1 MGVPSGLID
10 GIFHKKNH
18 LPIGDTPTYGNP
30 MTMEISWDVFF
41 FTNDLFESMITR
53 YERDHPRYDGK
64 PWDTIRKNIYKLNIM
79 GYSRK
84 STESDI
90 L

>member
-10 GIFHKKNH
+10 GIFHKKKPSAYWGYPH
-18 LPIGDTPTYGNP
+18 LWKPHDHGDIMGR
-30 MTMEISWDVFF
+30 FF

>member
-41 FTNDLFESMITR
+41 SPTTF
-53 YERDHPRYDGK
+53 
-64 PWDTIRKNIYKLNIM
+64 LNP
-79 GYSRK
+79 
-84 STESDI
+84 
-90 L
+90 